1 MVLTTSV
8 NNIMKLPLNKIKI
21 LQEQL
26 ENHPLLNGGIRD
38 IDSLHVFMEHHV
50 FAVWDFMSL
59 LKTLQ
64 HHICPSTKCW
74 LPTQGIRN
82 GAARLINDMVL
93 AEESDIDIDGVNS
106 ISHHDLYCQA
116 MLEVGADAHIIEE
129 WTEAVE
135 SMGVYDAF
143 ETCSVPAASLEFMQK
158 TFSFIATDEAHI
170 VAGSFCFGR
179 ETVIPKMFARLTK
192 ELNITNI
199 DCPKFHYYLE
209 RHVQVDGEEHGPA
222 SIALVENLCNH
233 DPVHLH
239 EAEQAAIES
248 LKARIKLWDA
258 VYDIINND
266 LDRWRHG

>member
-1 MVLTTSV
+1 
-8 NNIMKLPLNKIKI
+8 MKLPLSKIKQ
-21 LQEQL
+21 LQQEL
-26 ENHPLLNGGIRD
+26 EDHPLLNGGIKN

-74 LPTQGIRN
+74 LPTLTIRS
-82 GAARLINDMVL
+82 GAARLINEIVM

-116 MLEVGADAHIIEE
+116 MLEVGADANIIEE
-129 WTEAVE
+129 WTESVE
-135 SMGVYDAF
+135 NMGVYDAF
-143 ETCSVPAASLEFMQK
+143 ESCSVPAASLEFMRK
-158 TFSFIATDEAHI
+158 TFDFIASDEPHI
-170 VAGSFCFGR
+170 VAGAFCFGR
-179 ETVIPKMFARLTK
+179 ETIIPNMFARLAAELEITK
-192 ELNITNI
+192 I

-209 RHVQVDGEEHGPA
+209 RHIHVDGEEHGPA

-239 EAEQAAIES
+239 EAEQAAIEA
-248 LKARIKLWDA
+248 LKARIKLWDD
-258 VYDIINND
+258 VLEIINTD
-266 LDRWRHG
+266 LASWRHG